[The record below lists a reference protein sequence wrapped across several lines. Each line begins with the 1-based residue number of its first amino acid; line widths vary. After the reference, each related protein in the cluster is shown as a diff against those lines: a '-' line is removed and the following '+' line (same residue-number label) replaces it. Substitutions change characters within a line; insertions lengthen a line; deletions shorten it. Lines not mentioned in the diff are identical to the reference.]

1 MSMKVGEIIT
11 NLHDWE
17 VQEADFG
24 QSPAFLLNQEDHAL
38 QAALDIVE
46 RMKMHLEDVINYRH
60 DMEEYNDVA

>member
-1 MSMKVGEIIT
+1 MKIGEIIS

-24 QSPAFLLNQEDHAL
+24 QTPAFLLMQDVDDL

-46 RMKMHLEDVINYRH
+46 RMKMHLEDVVNYHH